1 MLCLHWALT
10 GKCNSCARWRGA
22 GICFIACVSLCLF
35 SGQHLV
41 EDGSLRPNL
50 PGVGHSRVRVR
61 AAQPRDGAAEAMMP
75 ARAGP
80 VN

>member
-22 GICFIACVSLCLF
+22 GICFIAWCVSLCLF

-41 EDGSLRPNL
+41 EDGKVSCRFFQGLGSPRLRGFSVPQFPL
-50 PGVGHSRVRVR
+50 
-61 AAQPRDGAAEAMMP
+61 Q
-75 ARAGP
+75 
-80 VN
+80 

>member
-10 GKCNSCARWRGA
+10 GECNSCARWRGA
-22 GICFIACVSLCLF
+22 GICVTAWRVSLCLF

-41 EDGSLRPNL
+41 EDGSLMPNL
-50 PGVGHSRVRVR
+50 PGLGRSWVW
-61 AAQPRDGAAEAMMP
+61 AALAGMGQGA
-75 ARAGP
+75 GL